1 MPLRRTIY
9 TFFFLL
15 TLNSASAQDYNY
27 IHYDTKDGLASLT
40 VYSITQDKKGYLW
53 FATDNGVC
61 RFDGKKF
68 TTFTTDNGLPDNE
81 VLSVYSDSHDKV
93 WCMTFNKSL
102 GYIQDNKFYEIQTA
116 KYIPKSILTSTVA
129 FLGENRNGTV
139 FFFTKSGIFA
149 YLKSGELKVV
159 ADYNLLSKTLNTPIT
174 EFFGLNV
181 TQQFPYSPCLFVGHN
196 VYVISE
202 TGIKFLKKN
211 KSTLI
216 RDGVYNFYT
225 INDDLEP
232 QFPNSESLRNYFSLS
247 VLFNQYRAYNTGNG
261 SLVID
266 PTGNLTG
273 TVYLEGKKVSNSF
286 IDSEG
291 NIWFATLGE
300 GLYSL
305 TSGSMKTFARNYEA
319 FSLEK
324 SGSRI
329 FSGLVDGRLEIIKQ
343 KRLEGEYSPPAFP
356 EESNARRLYTLK
368 SIGDGKL
375 LLGYDSHIEIWDNG
389 QKKSGS
395 ALRPIKSIDLIDE
408 KNAIICTNMA
418 VYRIR
423 LPELTVTDT
432 LLTERG
438 TKLLYDNG
446 TTYIGTLSGIVII
459 DSNGKVTRSSEHTP
473 LLSNRIVDLQKDDR
487 ENIWVATNDKGIIR
501 YRNGNVEAI
510 LNTRSGLSSNGCK
523 SLFLKNQ
530 YLWAGT
536 SKGINKIDTRTNQVI
551 ARYSI
556 SDGLPSDII
565 NDLYVDDS
573 LVWVA
578 SPGGITF
585 FSEKDI
591 SDSSICNLDLHTV
604 QVSGQNRDA
613 DSILSLGYRDNNI
626 LFGYTAISFKSAG
639 SITYHYKLTGLDNE
653 WKETSLTTLSYPS
666 LPPGNYTFQL
676 YAINKF
682 GKQSRMVTLTFSITA
697 PFWKTIWFWLLLSM
711 AAIWLTAWLISRRFR
726 FLQQRTREKNE
737 LNRKIADLEQASLR
751 AQMNPHFI
759 FNCLNSIQHFI
770 IKKDIENTNKYIT
783 QFGSLI
789 RQTLDNS
796 ARTNITIADEIK
808 YLASYL
814 ELEKMRF
821 PEAFSYSITT
831 DPSIQLDYT
840 CVPSMILQP
849 FVENAIRHGIRNK
862 EKGVGLITIN
872 IRQNNEGI
880 HFTVKDNGV
889 GRAAA
894 ARLKSEQHIEYQS
907 KGINLA
913 TNRLALLSQ
922 HSDGQVTIRITDLAD
937 EEGNAAGTSVDIFFP
952 KAVIDKLN

>member
-1 MPLRRTIY
+1 MNRILLIFTL
-9 TFFFLL
+9 FLV
-15 TLNSASAQDYNY
+15 TRVPAQDYNY
-27 IHYDTKDGLASLT
+27 IHYDTRDGLASAT
-40 VYSITQDKKGYLW
+40 VYSVTQDKTGYIW
-53 FATDNGVC
+53 FSTDNGIS
-61 RFDGKKF
+61 RFDGKRF
-68 TTFTTDNGLPDNE
+68 TTFSTDNGLPDNE
-81 VLSVYSDSHDKV
+81 VLHLSCDAENRI
-93 WCMTFNKSL
+93 WCMTFDKSI
-102 GYIQDNKFYEIQTA
+102 GYIKNSRFYNLDVQ
-116 KYIPKSILTSTVA
+116 KYIPKEILTSQIA
-129 FLGENRNGTV
+129 FLGNTV
-139 FFFTKSGIFA
+139 AGSTLFFTSNGIFA
-149 YLKSGELKVV
+149 YLKNGTFKLLADFGKLSRIYNVPTQDFFSINITRQYPFKHCLYIGNKIFTIDENGLTYLKTI
-159 ADYNLLSKTLNTPIT
+159 DMQINRD
-174 EFFGLNV
+174 NV
-181 TQQFPYSPCLFVGHN
+181 TNLFAVDKN
-196 VYVISE
+196 LKPVYPKSE
-202 TGIKFLKKN
+202 ILK
-211 KSTLI
+211 S
-216 RDGVYNFYT
+216 
-225 INDDLEP
+225 
-232 QFPNSESLRNYFSLS
+232 YFSLAN
-247 VLFNQYRAYNTGNG
+247 LPGKITAFNMNIGTW
-261 SLVID
+261 LVD
-266 PTGNLTG
+266 SAGNLTG
-273 TVYLEGKKVSNSF
+273 TVYLEGKKVSNCF
-286 IDSEG
+286 IDTEG
-291 NIWFATLGE
+291 NMWFSTIGE
-300 GLYSL
+300 GVYCLI
-305 TSGSMKTFARNYEA
+305 SGSMKTIAGKTEA

-324 SGSRI
+324 SGGRI
-329 FSGLVDGRLEIIKQ
+329 YAGLADGRMEIMKDTKLEK
-343 KRLEGEYSPPAFP
+343 EYIPASFP
-356 EESNARRLYTLK
+356 DRSNARRLYTLK
-368 SIGDGKL
+368 SNNEKL
-375 LLGYDSHIEIWDNG
+375 LLGFDSHIELWNNNTKI
-389 QKKSGS
+389 SGS

-408 KNAIICTNMA
+408 NNAIICTNMA

-473 LLSNRIVDLQKDDR
+473 LLSNRIVDLQKDDQ

-639 SITYHYKLTGLDNE
+639 SITYHYKLSGLDNE

-682 GKQSRMVTLTFSITA
+682 GKQSRMITHSFSITA

-862 EKGVGLITIN
+862 EKGVGLITID

-937 EEGNAAGTSVDIFFP
+937 DEGNAAGTSVDIFFP